1 MFEMMSAAGHM
12 RDPELRPVRDRRIMI
27 PVRLRVPVDAD
38 RHFKPACTH
47 HVELLF
53 GSGQRIGHRAF
64 RSDLPTSLA
73 IFATALMHKSVRSGV
88 PSMVRSKKN
97 ALDPQSI
104 IARLDG
110 ERLETKYQKDQVVY
124 SQGDAA
130 DSVFYVHSG
139 KVKVTVV
146 SEEGKEAVVAILLP
160 GSFCG
165 EECLTGHTL
174 RISTVKTLT
183 ECQLVRMAKA
193 GIVRALHEDHEFSE
207 LFTAY
212 LMERNIRVQEDLVD
226 QLLNS
231 TEKRLARLL
240 LILANYGKEE
250 RPDPIVPKINQET
263 LAEMIGTSRTH
274 VNFFMNKFRQLG
286 FIEYNGDIKVNR
298 SLLNMLLH
306 EKPQIAASD

>member
-1 MFEMMSAAGHM
+1 
-12 RDPELRPVRDRRIMI
+12 
-27 PVRLRVPVDAD
+27 
-38 RHFKPACTH
+38 
-47 HVELLF
+47 
-53 GSGQRIGHRAF
+53 
-64 RSDLPTSLA
+64 
-73 IFATALMHKSVRSGV
+73 
-88 PSMVRSKKN
+88 MVQSKKKSTP
-97 ALDPQSI
+97 DPQSI

-110 ERLETKYQKDQVVY
+110 GRLEAKYQKDQIVY

-130 DSVFYVHSG
+130 DSVFYVQSG

-183 ECQLVRMAKA
+183 ECQLVLMAKA
-193 GIVRALHEDHEFSE
+193 SIVRALHEDHEFSE

-240 LILANYGKEE
+240 LILANYGKED

>member
-1 MFEMMSAAGHM
+1 MAQTKERPS
-12 RDPELRPVRDRRIMI
+12 DPEAIIDR
-27 PVRLRVPVDAD
+27 LN
-38 RHFKPACTH
+38 
-47 HVELLF
+47 
-53 GSGQRIGHRAF
+53 GG
-64 RSDLPTSLA
+64 RSEA
-73 IFATALMHKSVRSGV
+73 
-88 PSMVRSKKN
+88 
-97 ALDPQSI
+97 
-104 IARLDG
+104 
-110 ERLETKYQKDQVVY
+110 KYQRDQIVY
-124 SQGDAA
+124 SQGDVA
-130 DSVFYVHSG
+130 DCVFFVQSG

-193 GIVRALHEDHEFSE
+193 SIVRALHEDHEFSE

-240 LILANYGKEE
+240 LILANYGKED

-306 EKPQIAASD
+306 EKPQIAAQSGEATERVKWP

>member
-1 MFEMMSAAGHM
+1 MVQGKKGAT
-12 RDPELRPVRDRRIMI
+12 DPE
-27 PVRLRVPVDAD
+27 A
-38 RHFKPACTH
+38 
-47 HVELLF
+47 
-53 GSGQRIGHRAF
+53 
-64 RSDLPTSLA
+64 
-73 IFATALMHKSVRSGV
+73 
-88 PSMVRSKKN
+88 
-97 ALDPQSI
+97 I
-104 IARLDG
+104 IARLNG
-110 ERLETKYQKDQVVY
+110 GKSEAGYQKDETVY
-124 SQGDAA
+124 SQGEAA
-130 DSVFYVHSG
+130 DSVFYIQSG

-146 SEEGKEAVVAILLP
+146 SEEGKEAVVAILLH

-165 EECLTGHTL
+165 EECLTGHKL
-174 RISTVKTLT
+174 RMSTVKALT
-183 ECQLVRMAKA
+183 ECRLVRMAKA
-193 GIVRALHEDHEFSE
+193 TTMRALHDDPQFAQ
-207 LFTAY
+207 LFTTY

-306 EKPQIAASD
+306 EKPQIAAED